1 MSPLLEE
8 KVKGVLPV
16 GGGRQRRQPSGSN
29 HLGLHACA
37 QRAVN
42 GSRSEGAPVSA
53 EQLTDV
59 ACVPGRGAGAPPRG
73 RSLAP
78 PAAGGLAAPPFP
90 SQQLL
95 ESGIQG
101 RSRRL
106 SEGCFLW
113 LEE

>member
-1 MSPLLEE
+1 M
-8 KVKGVLPV
+8 

-78 PAAGGLAAPPFP
+78 LSMEFFRQEYWIGLHF
-90 SQQLL
+90 LL
-95 ESGIQG
+95 QG
-101 RSRRL
+101 KN
-106 SEGCFLW
+106 
-113 LEE
+113 